1 MHVDMMR
8 EDQERIL
15 HILDEMCNRS
25 LSEGL
30 DREARIAFAETMIS
44 YCMDHFEEEER
55 AMRLASYPHLDD
67 HLREH
72 EYLQQRLI
80 EGAVSCCHKGDHG
93 RMLDL
98 KDLFLTH
105 LFTWDESFFVWQTH
119 GEGQTSD
126 LTVA

>member
-1 MHVDMMR
+1 MR

-15 HILDEMCNRS
+15 QTLDEMCNRS

-30 DREARIAFAETMIS
+30 HREARMKFAETMIS
-44 YCMDHFEEEER
+44 YCMDHFEEEEK
-55 AMRLASYPHLDD
+55 AMRLASYPHLEG

-80 EGAVSCCHKGDHG
+80 EVAVNCWQKGDHG
-93 RMLDL
+93 RLLDL
-98 KDLFLTH
+98 KERFLTH
-105 LFTWDESFFVWQTH
+105 LFTWDESFFVWKAI
-119 GEGQTSD
+119 GEGESSD